1 MFIDFFCP
9 GTLCGQVCDN
19 QLKFDPSK
27 SSTFVDGGV
36 ESNASFITG
45 VGVDPVINNDYVL
58 DLRNATDT
66 VTVGSFTVANADLF
80 LITNQTKKFSIDPFS
95 GILGKFK
102 AETQLQRV

>member
-1 MFIDFFCP
+1 M
-9 GTLCGQVCDN
+9 CDQACNN
-19 QLKFDPSK
+19 QPKFDPSK

-36 ESNASFITG
+36 ESNASAIITG
-45 VGVDPVINNDYVL
+45 VGVDPVEKNDYVL